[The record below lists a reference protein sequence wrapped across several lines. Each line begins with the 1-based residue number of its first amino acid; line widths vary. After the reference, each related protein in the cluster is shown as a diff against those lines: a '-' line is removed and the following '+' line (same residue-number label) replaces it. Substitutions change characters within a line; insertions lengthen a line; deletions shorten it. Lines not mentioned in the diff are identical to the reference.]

1 MRLATPLWLFLLL
14 AAIALALGIAS
25 PTGLT
30 GKDEYLLGLRI
41 PLEMMERD
49 AWWIPFIDGE
59 PRLKKPPFI
68 YWLGRASYE
77 TFGPSLAAGRAI
89 TVAFSLLLIATTA
102 WCARRLSGR
111 FSGQWTDDRL
121 AGLLA
126 AGALLGMSGMA
137 SESRRLMLDMPVA
150 ALATAAFCLYWS
162 WLEKPR
168 WSALLGAAALLSAAL
183 LTKGPAALV
192 IFGAGVAALLLTR
205 RELWQPLLARLPQQ
219 FVLAAAALALPVF
232 WYADVRSRHGA
243 QLAAA
248 TEHELEARG
257 LWNVSPDAAIGIV
270 TLALPWSFVA
280 LHALWTRR
288 HEPCRRFL
296 GLWLLLSLLPFFFIH
311 VFDRYLLGALVPLAV
326 VCGLA
331 LQAGTPPAWTRRL
344 GSLAPAALALAL
356 CLLLWRWNR
365 DMGGGWWLLAPA
377 LGYFVWTWWR
387 TSTTPASLIV
397 SAALLWAAGWGAA
410 FPALGVN
417 AVPQA
422 VLDLVQN
429 RPVTLFMGPQPALL
443 PALAGRALHQ
453 TSKLTAKD
461 VTPGSL
467 IAVRDEDVPALAAQ
481 MLTLGVTPAPSQGIP
496 LRLTFRYSALTSAGS
511 GIRFARQG
519 ASVEDWKAAWVTR
532 SPAPLEST
540 IRIFEVKR

>member
-1 MRLATPLWLFLLL
+1 MARSGLLPLLLLLLL
-14 AAIALALGIAS
+14 AALALALGIAA

-68 YWLGRASYE
+68 YWLGRASFE
-77 TFGPSLAAGRAI
+77 AFGPSLAAGRAI
-89 TVAFSLLLIATTA
+89 TVAFALLLLGTTA
-102 WCARRLSGR
+102 WCARSLSGR

-168 WSALLGAAALLSAAL
+168 WTALLAAAALLSAAL
-183 LTKGPAALV
+183 LTKGPTALV
-192 IFGAGVAALLLTR
+192 IFGAGAAALLLAR
-205 RELWQPLLARLPQQ
+205 RELWQPLLVRLPQQ
-219 FVLAAAALALPVF
+219 IAFIVAALALPAY
-232 WYADVRSRHGA
+232 WYADVKSRYGT

-248 TEHELEARG
+248 AEHELEARG
-257 LWNVSPDAAIGIV
+257 LWNVSADAAIGIV

-288 HEPCRRFL
+288 REPCSRFL
-296 GLWLLLSLLPFFFIH
+296 ALWLALSLAPFFFIH
-311 VFDRYLLGALVPLAV
+311 VFDRYLIGALVPLAIA
-326 VCGLA
+326 CGLA
-331 LQAGTPPAWTRRL
+331 LQSGMPPAWTRRL
-344 GSLAPAALALAL
+344 GSLVPAVLAGAL
-356 CLLLWRWNR
+356 CLLLWRWNK
-365 DMGGGWWLLAPA
+365 DMGSGWWLLAPVLA
-377 LGYFVWTWWR
+377 WFLWSWWR
-387 TSTTPASLIV
+387 TGATAFSLIA
-397 SAALLWAAGWGAA
+397 SAALLWAVGWGIA

-417 AVPQA
+417 AVPSA
-422 VLDLVQN
+422 ALDLAKN

-443 PALAGRALHQ
+443 PALTGRALHQ
-453 TSKLTAKD
+453 TSRLAAAD
-461 VTPGSL
+461 VTPGAL
-467 IAVRDEDVPALAAQ
+467 VAVRAEDAPALAAQ
-481 MLTLGVTPAPSQGIP
+481 AQALGVALAP
-496 LRLTFRYSALTSAGS
+496 TFSYAALTSAGS

-519 ASVEDWKAAWVTR
+519 ATPEDWKAAWAAR

-540 IRIFEVKR
+540 VQFFAARPR

>member
-1 MRLATPLWLFLLL
+1 MRSGVGTLLLLL
-14 AAIALALGIAS
+14 AAAAILALGIWA

-77 TFGPSLAAGRAI
+77 TFGPSLAAGRAVTI
-89 TVAFSLLLIATTA
+89 AFALLLVGCTA

-111 FSGQWTDDRL
+111 FSGHFSDDRL

-126 AGALLGMSGMA
+126 AGVLVGMSGLA
-137 SESRRLMLDMPVA
+137 SESRRLMLDVPVA
-150 ALATAAFCLYWS
+150 ALATAAFCLYWN

-168 WSALLGAAALLSAAL
+168 WPALLASAALLAAAL
-183 LTKGPAALV
+183 LTKGPAAL
-192 IFGAGVAALLLTR
+192 IFFGAGFAALLLAR
-205 RELWQPLLARLPQQ
+205 RDLWHALLSRLPQQ
-219 FVLAAAALALPVF
+219 FAFAAVALALPAA
-232 WYADVRSRHGA
+232 WYVDVRNRHGA

-248 TEHELEARG
+248 AEHELEARG

-280 LHALWTRR
+280 LHALWSHRKEA
-288 HEPCRRFL
+288 HARFL
-296 GLWLLLSLLPFFFIH
+296 ALWLGLSLLPFFFIH
-311 VFDRYLLGALVPLAV
+311 VFDRYLIGSLVPLALA
-326 VCGLA
+326 CALA
-331 LQAGTPPAWTRRL
+331 LQSGTTPAWARRL
-344 GSLAPAALALAL
+344 GSLLPALVAAAL
-356 CLLLWRWNR
+356 CLLLWRW
-365 DMGGGWWLLAPA
+365 DKGGAWWLLLPA
-377 LGYFVWTWWR
+377 LAWFLWSWWR
-387 TSTTPASLIV
+387 ARAHAGAMIA
-397 SAALLWAAGWGAA
+397 SAALLWSIGWGLA

-417 AVPQA
+417 AVPAQA
-422 VLDLVQN
+422 VELARG

-443 PALAGRALHQ
+443 PALSGRALHQ
-453 TSKLTAKD
+453 TSRLAAAD
-461 VTPGSL
+461 VKPGTL
-467 IAVRDEDVPALAAQ
+467 IAVRDEDLAALATQAQ
-481 MLTLGVTPAPSQGIP
+481 VLGVTPVPIFHYA
-496 LRLTFRYSALTSAGS
+496 ALTSAGS

-519 ASVEDWKAAWVTR
+519 ATVEDWQAAWAAR

-540 IRIFEVKR
+540 VHIFEVTP